1 MMKCEVFLARSAS
14 YDEVRSPHKT
24 WLFAAFHHF
33 DFSGPGGNGFC
44 AVPRGGHP
52 SPLFCVWEGRGYAPC
67 NPLRVTRRCLALCKP
82 FEKGLSE
89 NFTCL
94 YLTRARAFGL
104 ASFSQLRRLKAP
116 FATCPAGSPAATCP
130 VRPRAGYFFLLACF
144 IRSSLDRI
152 ALRMRMLLGVTST
165 SSSSAMNSKHCSRL
179 S

>member
-1 MMKCEVFLARSAS
+1 MMKCAARIKPGFL
-14 YDEVRSPHKT
+14 PHFIILISQAWGQRLLCCPKRGT
-24 WLFAAFHHF
+24 SVPPFFLTLRKA
-33 DFSGPGGNGFC
+33 GG
-44 AVPRGGHP
+44 A
-52 SPLFCVWEGRGYAPC
+52 APC